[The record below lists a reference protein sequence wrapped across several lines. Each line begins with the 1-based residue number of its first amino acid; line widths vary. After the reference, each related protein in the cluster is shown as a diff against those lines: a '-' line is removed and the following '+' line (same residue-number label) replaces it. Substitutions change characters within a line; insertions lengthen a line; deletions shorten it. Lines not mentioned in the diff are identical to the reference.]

1 VLKEVS
7 TFINGVSKKE
17 GLSDME
23 MSWMVESSFD
33 DNMGDGTRI
42 EPIFEDEDEDE
53 DEDSNDNFF
62 NGAGLISDI
71 FEEEVTLVIDIDDAV
86 VLPIELSFI
95 VTFWH
100 AAICFGSTKADNF
113 W

>member
-1 VLKEVS
+1 MS
-7 TFINGVSKKE
+7 TFIDVSEKE

-23 MSWMVESSFD
+23 MLWMVESFFD
-33 DNMGDGTRI
+33 VNMGDGTPV

-53 DEDSNDNFF
+53 DEDSNDNF

-71 FEEEVTLVIDIDDAV
+71 SEEEVTLVIDIEDAV
-86 VLPIELSFI
+86 VLPIEISFI
-95 VTFWH
+95 GNFWH
-100 AAICFGSTKADNF
+100 AAIFFWSTKADNF

>member
-1 VLKEVS
+1 
-7 TFINGVSKKE
+7 
-17 GLSDME
+17 ME

-53 DEDSNDNFF
+53 DEDSNDNF

-71 FEEEVTLVIDIDDAV
+71 SEEEVTLVIDIDDAV
-86 VLPIELSFI
+86 VLPIELSCI
-95 VTFWH
+95 VT
-100 AAICFGSTKADNF
+100 FGSTKADNF

>member
-1 VLKEVS
+1 MSINVS
-7 TFINGVSKKE
+7 EKE

-53 DEDSNDNFF
+53 DSNDKF

-71 FEEEVTLVIDIDDAV
+71 SEEEVTLVLDIDDAV

-100 AAICFGSTKADNF
+100 AAIFFGSTKADNF